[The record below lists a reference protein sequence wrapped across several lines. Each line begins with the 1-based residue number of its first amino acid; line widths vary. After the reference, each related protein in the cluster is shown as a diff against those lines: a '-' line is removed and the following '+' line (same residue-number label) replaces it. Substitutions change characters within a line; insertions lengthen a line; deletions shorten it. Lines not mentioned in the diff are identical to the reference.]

1 MQFGDVIVFDVA
13 NNTNNFNMPFA
24 PFTTIN
30 YHKQSSLFGCALLV
44 DETRNTFV
52 WLFETQLE
60 CMWG

>member
-13 NNTNNFNMPFA
+13 YNTNNFNMPFA

-30 YHKQSSLFGCALLV
+30 YHKQSTLFGCTLLA

-52 WLFETQLE
+52 WLFET
-60 CMWG
+60 